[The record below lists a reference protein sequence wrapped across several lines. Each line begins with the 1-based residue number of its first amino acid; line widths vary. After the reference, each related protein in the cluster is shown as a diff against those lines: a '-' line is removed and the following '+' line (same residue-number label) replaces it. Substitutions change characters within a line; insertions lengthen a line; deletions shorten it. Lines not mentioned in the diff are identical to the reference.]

1 MLQNSSPPS
10 CQMSDAAP
18 ALGVEV
24 KDPASLRER
33 LRHFTWAWYT
43 WTMSTGGLALL
54 IANQPHRFPGIEQ
67 VGQAVYILDL
77 LFFALVCSLMGV
89 RFILHG
95 GFLDSLRH
103 EREGLFFPTFWL
115 SVATIISGL
124 GRFFGDDDAAGDSG
138 VVVLLEVLFWLYC
151 ACTLLVAVGQYY
163 FLFSARSY
171 RLQTMAPSWILPIFP
186 VMLSGTIAS
195 ILAEQQPPRAA
206 LPIICAGLTFQG
218 LGFSVSFLMYAH
230 YLGRLMESGLPARD
244 HRPAMF
250 ICVGPPAFTALALI
264 GMTSKLPGILENTTT
279 TTTTTAMGH
288 DKELAAQILALLA
301 IACAIFLWALSLW
314 FFSLAA
320 LAVARGPPLAFH
332 LNWWAMVFPNTGF
345 TLATISLGDAL
356 DSSAAV
362 AGVATAM
369 SLAVLCMY
377 LFVLFRN
384 LRAVLRREIVYPGK
398 DEDVSD

>member
-1 MLQNSSPPS
+1 
-10 CQMSDAAP
+10 
-18 ALGVEV
+18 
-24 KDPASLRER
+24 
-33 LRHFTWAWYT
+33 
-43 WTMSTGGLALL
+43 
-54 IANQPHRFPGIEQ
+54 
-67 VGQAVYILDL
+67 
-77 LFFALVCSLMGV
+77 
-89 RFILHG
+89 
-95 GFLDSLRH
+95 
-103 EREGLFFPTFWL
+103 
-115 SVATIISGL
+115 
-124 GRFFGDDDAAGDSG
+124 
-138 VVVLLEVLFWLYC
+138 
-151 ACTLLVAVGQYY
+151 
-163 FLFSARSY
+163 
-171 RLQTMAPSWILPIFP
+171 MAPSWILPIFP